1 MTTAQTILEQVRTA
15 GERVTPQR
23 QMVIQALAAS
33 GAHLTLQ
40 EVREYITDEENMTLA
55 EPTIYRILQ
64 WLKDLGI
71 ISQTDIAERGVVYQV
86 ISTPPHHHLICL
98 NCHCIIDIDDS
109 LMARLRQELQQ
120 LHGFQARIDH
130 MAIYGCCAACSVQ

>member
-1 MTTAQTILEQVRTA
+1 MISAQRILEQVRTA

-71 ISQTDIAERGVVYQV
+71 IAQTDIAERGVVYQI

-98 NCHCIIDIDDS
+98 HCNRIIDIDDR
-109 LMARLRQELQQ
+109 LMADLRQQLQQ

-130 MAIYGCCAACSVQ
+130 MAIYGLCPECGG